1 MNHSVWPSTA
11 FGSPVNASGKKTI
24 HLSSYILWCSQHL
37 LPVAAAKGWFSLRE
51 LLTKSVLPQE
61 RRGNLWGI
69 KRRQKRLLVEKLEN
83 SGVCC
88 SATSDGGHLQ
98 RRYHLC
104 LALSPWFPAS
114 ALHFPHGPA
123 APRFNGFINASQLA
137 LSRRSGSGC
146 RSPCFRAKKKKKQP
160 RKHKASV
167 VPATLSGSRT

>member
-1 MNHSVWPSTA
+1 MPA
-11 FGSPVNASGKKTI
+11 GKKQFMFLRTFYDAVNI
-24 HLSSYILWCSQHL
+24 FFQ
-37 LPVAAAKGWFSLRE
+37 LPLQKVDFSLHE
-51 LLTKSVLPQE
+51 LLTRSTLPQE
-61 RRGNLWGI
+61 RRNPFQWNLWGI

-83 SGVCC
+83 SGLCC

-146 RSPCFRAKKKKKQP
+146 RSPCFRAKKKKNT
-160 RKHKASV
+160 KHKASV
-167 VPATLSGSRT
+167 VPATRSGSRT